1 MCIELENKTNF
12 NNFLKQTNNSS
23 VMTRP
28 VWELMSNLPMYID
41 CQRDSQKNALVLKD
55 RIINIP
61 SGVRPI

>member
-28 VWELMSNLPMYID
+28 VWELMSNLPMYIN
-41 CQRDSQKNALVLKD
+41 CQEIARRML
-55 RIINIP
+55 
-61 SGVRPI
+61 